1 MEPAAHDDGRLTII
15 EADTIQLLPA
25 ARRQLECLLDA
36 AAIAR
41 ITQLADPTMAWP
53 EVLALTLGP
62 KLVGLDVSI
71 LTWFHVATQLRRP
84 QVFDVF
90 SRIGDTLGGRRREA
104 RLCSPDA
111 EVAACTAQNSKRAV
125 ETRSE

>member
-90 SRIGDTLGGRRREA
+90 GCLSPGSE
-104 RLCSPDA
+104 LC
-111 EVAACTAQNSKRAV
+111 VLRHHMLTI
-125 ETRSE
+125 TRVCSG

>member
-53 EVLALTLGP
+53 DGDAEG
-62 KLVGLDVSI
+62 
-71 LTWFHVATQLRRP
+71 WHRR
-84 QVFDVF
+84 V
-90 SRIGDTLGGRRREA
+90 GRRQGGA
-104 RLCSPDA
+104 PKTL
-111 EVAACTAQNSKRAV
+111 
-125 ETRSE
+125 

>member
-1 MEPAAHDDGRLTII
+1 MVRAVALTIKSAVFGAAISAARGMPQILNGNSRTTRCVRVYAMEPAAHDDGRLTII

-71 LTWFHVATQLRRP
+71 LTWFHVAT
-84 QVFDVF
+84 
-90 SRIGDTLGGRRREA
+90 
-104 RLCSPDA
+104 
-111 EVAACTAQNSKRAV
+111 
-125 ETRSE
+125 